1 MASPCSSPEVV
12 TLNGAVQSC
21 SRLIG
26 GECPIT
32 VDRVQLAMFASH
44 WLDDLAATT
53 PFFFKFLLYLL
64 VLMLVFMYERL
75 ENLWIRYD
83 IDGVSFSRCRKMIF
97 YLLLA
102 LQVVRD
108 ERSLFA
114 F

>member
-1 MASPCSSPEVV
+1 
-12 TLNGAVQSC
+12 
-21 SRLIG
+21 
-26 GECPIT
+26 
-32 VDRVQLAMFASH
+32 MFASH

-64 VLMLVFMYERL
+64 VLVLVLMYETL

-83 IDGVSFSRCRKMIF
+83 FNGVNFSRCRKMLF
-97 YLLLA
+97 YILLA
-102 LQVVRD
+102 LQVPRV

>member
-1 MASPCSSPEVV
+1 
-12 TLNGAVQSC
+12 
-21 SRLIG
+21 
-26 GECPIT
+26 
-32 VDRVQLAMFASH
+32 MFASH

-64 VLMLVFMYERL
+64 VLVLVLMYERL

-102 LQVVRD
+102 LQVARD
-108 ERSLFA
+108 ERSLFT